1 VSRKSHGSGIW
12 ITGPRLTLGPWWIR
26 NHGAARLLQG
36 SRGHRDSLEREKRS
50 CGFSPIAPLRAGAVE
65 MATRRC
71 STEAVDG
78 ASMGRWFWAR
88 RGEIGAG
95 VGAMDN
101 RGALVMTFIGR

>member
-1 VSRKSHGSGIW
+1 MGRRGCSR
-12 ITGPRLTLGPWWIR
+12 
-26 NHGAARLLQG
+26 AREVIVIAW
-36 SRGHRDSLEREKRS
+36 REREKRS
-50 CGFSPIAPLRAGAVE
+50 CGFSPIAPLGAGAAE
-65 MATRRC
+65 MATRRR

-101 RGALVMTFIGR
+101 GGALITSFIGS